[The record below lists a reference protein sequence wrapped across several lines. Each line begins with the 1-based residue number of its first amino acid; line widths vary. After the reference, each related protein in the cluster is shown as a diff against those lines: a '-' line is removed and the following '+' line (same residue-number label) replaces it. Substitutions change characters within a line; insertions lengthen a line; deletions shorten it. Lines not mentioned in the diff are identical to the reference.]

1 MTLKDLATSLRE
13 FEGVKRKHA
22 IEPLV
27 RVFHQGIKESKEIL
41 ASFGEDAAVI
51 GYDGENHLLMAA
63 DGIWSRLMI
72 SDPKWSGYCAVL
84 VNVHDIAA
92 MGGKPIAMV
101 DVFSVSKKETCAQVS
116 LGMSEAVEKFNVPI
130 VGGHIHPDAPYN
142 SLDVAIIGTV
152 KKDSIIYSSTANV
165 DDDVLFAVDLD
176 GRVHPSSNLNWDS
189 TSFKKPKIIQTQIE
203 SMRVLG
209 ESHLLTAGKDVSNP
223 GIVGT
228 LGMLLELSSKGAVL
242 NLNDIPIPNGIDMD
256 QWLKVY
262 PGMGFVVTVNKENT
276 KSVISTFKKHK
287 LTCAKIGE
295 ITNTSSLTISDG
307 NNQEDVFNFSQ
318 DSITGLVRRGCGQT

>member
-1 MTLKDLATSLRE
+1 MTLKDLADSLRG
-13 FEGVKRKHA
+13 FEGVRRKRA

-27 RVFHQGIKESKEIL
+27 RVFHQGIVERKDVL

-63 DGIWSRLMI
+63 DGIWSRLMV
-72 SDPKWSGYCAVL
+72 SDPKWAGYCAVL

-101 DVFSVSKKETCAQVS
+101 DVFSVSKKDTCEQVS

-130 VGGHIHPDAPYN
+130 VGGHIHPDTPYDA
-142 SLDVAIIGTV
+142 LDVAIIGSV
-152 KKDSIIYSSTANV
+152 RKDAIIYSSTANV
-165 DDDVLFAVDLD
+165 GDDVLFAVDLD

-189 TSFKKPKIIQTQIE
+189 TSSKKPKIIQTQIK

-228 LGMLLELSSKGAVL
+228 LGMLLELSCKGAVL
-242 NLNDIPIPNGIDMD
+242 DINSIPIPKKLDLAG
-256 QWLKVY
+256 WLKMY
-262 PGMGFVVTVNKENT
+262 PGMGFIVTSKKENT
-276 KSVISTFKKHK
+276 KEVILTFKKHG
-287 LTCAKIGE
+287 LTCERVGE
-295 ITNTSSLTISDG
+295 ITDDSTLTITDG
-307 NNQEDVFNFSQ
+307 DDKADVFDFKK
-318 DSITGLVRRGCGQT
+318 DTITGLAGRG